1 VPKVSRQYRDARR
14 AEILAA
20 ARRCFVRDGF
30 HGTSMQDLLAEVG
43 LSSGAVYRYF
53 PGKQDMIIA
62 IAEENLAE
70 VAGEVRRLTAAEPAV
85 GIGELLARIFAVIK
99 ARHEEDGFAAIALLV
114 WAESLRDPALAER
127 IKSTLAEVT
136 AELADVVRERQES
149 GALPGEIPT
158 GQLTRAILAS
168 VPGYILELAALG
180 PTVVEGLPDAV
191 RALWPDRQ
199 RSAP

>member
-1 VPKVSRQYRDARR
+1 MPKVSQQYRDARR

-70 VAGEVRRLTAAEPAV
+70 VTVEVRRMTAVKPAA
-85 GIGELLARIFAVIK
+85 GIGELLARIFQVIK
-99 ARHEEDGFAAIALLV
+99 AKHEEDGFAAIALLV
-114 WAESLRDPALAER
+114 WAESLRDPTLAER
-127 IKSTLAEVT
+127 IKSTLADVT
-136 AELADVVRERQES
+136 AELADIVRERQES
-149 GALPGEIPT
+149 GGLPAEVPAA
-158 GQLTRAILAS
+158 QLTQVIVAS
-168 VPGYILELAALG
+168 VPGYILQLATLG
-180 PTVVEGLPDAV
+180 PAVVEGLPGAV
-191 RALWPDRQ
+191 RALWPD
-199 RSAP
+199 

>member
-1 VPKVSRQYRDARR
+1 MPKVSQQYRDARR

-70 VAGEVRRLTAAEPAV
+70 VTGEVRRMTAANPAV
-85 GIGELLARIFAVIK
+85 SIGELLARIFQVIK
-99 ARHEEDGFAAIALLV
+99 AKHEEDGFAAIALLV
-114 WAESLRDPALAER
+114 WAESLRDPTLAER
-127 IKSTLAEVT
+127 IKGTLADVT
-136 AELADVVRERQES
+136 AELGDILRERQES
-149 GALPGEIPT
+149 GDLPAEIPA
-158 GQLTRAILAS
+158 GQLTQVIVAS
-168 VPGYILELAALG
+168 VPGYILQLATLG
-180 PTVVEGLPDAV
+180 PAVVEGLPGAV
-191 RALWPDRQ
+191 RALWPN
-199 RSAP
+199 

>member
-1 VPKVSRQYRDARR
+1 MSQQYRDARR

-70 VAGEVRRLTAAEPAV
+70 VTVEVRRMTAVKPAA
-85 GIGELLARIFAVIK
+85 GIGELLARIFQVIK
-99 ARHEEDGFAAIALLV
+99 AKHEEDGFAAIALLV
-114 WAESLRDPALAER
+114 WAESLRDPTLAER
-127 IKSTLAEVT
+127 IKSTLADVT
-136 AELADVVRERQES
+136 AELADIVRERQES
-149 GALPGEIPT
+149 GGLPAEVPAA
-158 GQLTRAILAS
+158 QLTQVIVAS
-168 VPGYILELAALG
+168 VPGYILQLATLG
-180 PTVVEGLPDAV
+180 PAVVEGLPGAV
-191 RALWPDRQ
+191 RALWPD
-199 RSAP
+199 

>member
-1 VPKVSRQYRDARR
+1 MPKVSQQYRDARR

-70 VAGEVRRLTAAEPAV
+70 VTGEVRRMTAVKPAA
-85 GIGELLARIFAVIK
+85 GIGELLARIFQVIK
-99 ARHEEDGFAAIALLV
+99 AKHEEDGFAAIALLV
-114 WAESLRDPALAER
+114 WAESLRDPTLAER
-127 IKSTLAEVT
+127 IKSTLADVT
-136 AELADVVRERQES
+136 AELADIVRERQES
-149 GALPGEIPT
+149 GGLPAGVPAA
-158 GQLTRAILAS
+158 QLTQVIVAS
-168 VPGYILELAALG
+168 VPGYILQLATLG
-180 PTVVEGLPDAV
+180 PAVVEGLPGAV
-191 RALWPDRQ
+191 RALWPD
-199 RSAP
+199 

>member
-1 VPKVSRQYRDARR
+1 MPKVSQQYRDARR

-70 VAGEVRRLTAAEPAV
+70 VTGEVRRMTAAEPAV
-85 GIGELLARIFAVIK
+85 SIGELLARIFQMIK
-99 ARHEEDGFAAIALLV
+99 AKHEEDGFAAIALLV
-114 WAESLRDPALAER
+114 WAECLRDPALAER
-127 IKSTLAEVT
+127 IKGTLTDVT
-136 AELADVVRERQES
+136 AELAGIVRERQES
-149 GALPGEIPT
+149 GGLPAEIPA
-158 GQLTRAILAS
+158 GQLTQVIVAS
-168 VPGYILELAALG
+168 VPGYILQLATLG
-180 PTVVEGLPDAV
+180 PAVVEGLPGAV
-191 RALWPDRQ
+191 RALWPD
-199 RSAP
+199 